1 MRVAVTAQGSGL
13 DAMVDVRFGRAG
25 DFVIVDTDTGGVE
38 HLGNAE
44 GRGAG
49 QGAGIQA
56 ARRMAEQNVQ
66 VVLTGH
72 GGPNAFRT
80 LQAAGI
86 QVYTGLRG
94 GIVREAIEQFQGGKL
109 EEAKAA
115 DIGGHW

>member
-1 MRVAVTAQGSGL
+1 MRVAVTAQGSDL

-56 ARRMAEQNVQ
+56 ARRMAEQGVQ

-72 GGPNAFRT
+72 CGPNAFRT

-86 QVYTGLRG
+86 QLCTGLRG
-94 GIVREAIEQFQGGKL
+94 GTVREAIELFQAGKL
-109 EEAKAA
+109 EEANAA
-115 DIGGHW
+115 DVAGHW